1 MLCFG
6 ARAVIILINY
16 QCTSEVEK
24 GDDPLK
30 SALFRAAQK
39 PENIQALKVIS
50 RNLYIILLL

>member
-1 MLCFG
+1 MFCFG
-6 ARAVIILINY
+6 TRAVIVLINY

-50 RNLYIILLL
+50 TNL